1 MTELVM
7 AAVSTLKYF
16 YKVPQKQTIKNRKKP
31 KSSHRSKWKWGVS
44 ALVILSA
51 YIWAFWAFFV
61 SPTAFRWQAL
71 YGDKKY
77 PNGYEI
83 QGIDISHYQGD
94 IDWTLVKTATINE
107 CPIRFVLIK
116 ATEGASIVDENFKEN
131 FFQAREHGLIRGA
144 YHFWSKRSSAKEQ
157 AQHFLNNVS
166 LEGGDL
172 PPILDVEHKPKNKP
186 VEEFQKDILEWLDIM
201 ENTYGVKPII
211 YTYLNFKM
219 KYLSDKRF
227 TDYPFWIAHY
237 YVEEMKYQGPWK
249 FWQHTDAGRLPGIEG
264 EVDFNI
270 YNGSF
275 YDLQKLC
282 LQD

>member
-166 LEGGDL
+166 LERGDL

>member
-7 AAVSTLKYF
+7 ATVSALKCF
-16 YKVPQKQTIKNRKKP
+16 YKVPKKQTTINRKKP

-166 LEGGDL
+166 LERGDL

-201 ENTYGVKPII
+201 EKTYGVKPII